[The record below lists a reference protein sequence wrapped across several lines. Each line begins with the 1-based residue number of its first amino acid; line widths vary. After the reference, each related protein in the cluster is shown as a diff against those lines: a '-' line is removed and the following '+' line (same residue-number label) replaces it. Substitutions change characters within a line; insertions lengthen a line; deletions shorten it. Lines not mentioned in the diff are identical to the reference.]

1 MGRMV
6 NAIIAAF
13 FVGVI
18 LFISEYLWHK
28 THLKGEFARKFVHI
42 VAGSYIAFF
51 PLWLSYG
58 WIMVLAVAFVAV
70 NLLNRYSTIFHSIHA
85 IKRKTWGDILFGV
98 GVFLCASLRPEPW
111 LFVTAILHVS
121 LADGLAAVVGS
132 RFGKHHYKI
141 FDHVKT
147 PIGSFTFFITSM
159 LIVLVIGVAAGEL
172 SNFSV
177 PAMLIFL
184 PITATLL
191 ENVSG
196 FGTDNIT
203 LPIAVLL
210 ISNAF
215 RIA

>member
-1 MGRMV
+1 MF
-6 NAIIAAF
+6 NALIAAF

-18 LFISEYLWHK
+18 LLISEYLWHK

-42 VAGSYIAFF
+42 VAGSFIAFF

-58 WIMVLAVAFVAV
+58 WIMVLAIGFVIA
-70 NLLNRYSTIFHSIHA
+70 NLINRYSTVFHSIHA
-85 IKRKTWGDILFGV
+85 IKRKTWGDILLGL
-98 GVFLCASLRPEPW
+98 GVFLCAALRPEPW

-132 RFGKHHYKI
+132 RFSGRRYKI

-147 PIGSFTFFITSM
+147 PVGSFAFFITSM
-159 LIVLVIGVAAGEL
+159 AIILGIGVAAGEL
-172 SNFSV
+172 SHFSV
-177 PAMLIFL
+177 PALLIFL
-184 PITATLL
+184 PITATML

-196 FGTDNIT
+196 YGTDNIT

-210 ISNAF
+210 IAGAF
-215 RIA
+215 RIS